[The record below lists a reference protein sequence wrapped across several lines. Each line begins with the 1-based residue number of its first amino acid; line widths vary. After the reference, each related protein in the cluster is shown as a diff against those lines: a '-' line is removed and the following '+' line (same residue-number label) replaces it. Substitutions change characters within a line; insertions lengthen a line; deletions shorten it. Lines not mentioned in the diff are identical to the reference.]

1 MVADHKETLE
11 TRVRISLIEN
21 NMTQIDLA
29 NELGISPSYLSDLL
43 KGKRDGVKAQER
55 IKTIKKFL
63 NIF

>member
-1 MVADHKETLE
+1 MVAEHKETLE

>member
-11 TRVRISLIEN
+11 IRVRISLIEN

-43 KGKRDGVKAQER
+43 KGKRDGIKAQER